1 MPSVVASNA
10 WSAIAA
16 TGELRAIR
24 VVTAPREIAALAPML
39 MLMHCSSHP
48 IAATAVK
55 AGLVIDYR
63 LPAALALSSC
73 LVRLRTRSARL
84 AQLC

>member
-1 MPSVVASNA
+1 MPTVVVGIAQST
-10 WSAIAA
+10 IAA
-16 TGELRAIR
+16 TGVLRAIR
-24 VVTAPREIAALAPML
+24 VATAPRDIDAALAML